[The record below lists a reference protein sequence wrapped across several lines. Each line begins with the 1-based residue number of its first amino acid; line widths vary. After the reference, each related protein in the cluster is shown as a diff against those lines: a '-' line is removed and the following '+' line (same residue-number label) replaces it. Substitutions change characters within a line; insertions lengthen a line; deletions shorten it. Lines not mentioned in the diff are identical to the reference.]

1 MPPPAQ
7 DLDIELDSLN
17 MVARKV
23 LYAFPSLIAVMPA
36 PLLKA
41 ARAAVDSGRAARRWI
56 STPRA

>member
-1 MPPPAQ
+1 
-7 DLDIELDSLN
+7 